1 MTLDATPGL
10 EPGRAPPRS
19 LSQARSPGPA
29 LPRVLVVGGGFSGV
43 ATAVHLSLQAPGP
56 VVIDVVEPQPHLG
69 AGLAYSTADPAHRI
83 NVPSSRMGLF
93 PDDEGHFDRWLGQAD
108 YLADD
113 PDAAT
118 ATGVAYPRRLTFGR
132 YVEACVGALGAG
144 RPPVRHLRDRA
155 LGVAAAG
162 SGYAVRLASGDV
174 RQADVVVLTS
184 SNPAPEPPR
193 ALAAAL
199 AGHPRFVANPWAED
213 ALALIRPSDRVLI
226 VGTGL
231 TMADIVASLDRRGH
245 AGPITAISRR
255 GLVSQGHTGDPR
267 EPFGDFAV
275 SPAASA
281 RDLLRRLRRGPGGA
295 RGAGGARPAA
305 PGPPPPP

>member
-1 MTLDATPGL
+1 MTPRTVSAPRPFRPGRAGSTDRHRASEVLRMTLDATAGL

-19 LSQARSPGPA
+19 LPQARSPGPD

-56 VVIDVVEPQPHLG
+56 VVVEVVEPRPHLG
-69 AGLAYSTADPAHRI
+69 AGLAYSTKDPAHRI

-93 PDDEGHFDRWLGQAD
+93 PDDEGHFDRWLGHAD

-113 PDAAT
+113 PDAVT
-118 ATGVAYPRRLTFGR
+118 ATDDAYPRRLAFGR
-132 YVEACVGALGAG
+132 YVEACVGALRAG

-174 RQADVVVLTS
+174 RQADVVVLTP
-184 SNPAPEPPR
+184 SNPAPEPPA

-199 AGHPRFVANPWAED
+199 AGHPRFVADPWAED
-213 ALALIRPSDRVLI
+213 ALAP
-226 VGTGL
+226 
-231 TMADIVASLDRRGH
+231 MSLGPGADRRH
-245 AGPITAISRR
+245 GP
-255 GLVSQGHTGDPR
+255 
-267 EPFGDFAV
+267 
-275 SPAASA
+275 
-281 RDLLRRLRRGPGGA
+281 
-295 RGAGGARPAA
+295 
-305 PGPPPPP
+305 